1 MYATRDVTARLGI
14 TQSEGVAPPLISIN
28 KLCYVAGTSTIT
40 IGGGAELLILNKSTA
55 HAAPATI

>member
-14 TQSEGVAPPLISIN
+14 TQSEGVAPLISIN

-40 IGGGAELLILNKSTA
+40 RGGGAELLILNKSTA

>member
-14 TQSEGVAPPLISIN
+14 TQSEGVAPLISIN

-40 IGGGAELLILNKSTA
+40 RGGGADAELLILNKSTA
-55 HAAPATI
+55 HAATI